1 MTDEEQPGTAELTD
15 EVELAV
21 KTPLS
26 AIFSVRFGPDDLAA
40 LRAASALEGVR
51 PSVVIRRAVSEYL
64 ASRPASG
71 HRAAGG

>member
-1 MTDEEQPGTAELTD
+1 MTAEEQPGTVDLTD
-15 EVELAV
+15 EVEISV

-51 PSVVIRRAVSEYL
+51 PSVVIRRAVTEYL
-64 ASRPASG
+64 ARRTASG
-71 HRAAGG
+71 NRAAGG